1 MNSILS
7 YIKNAYQELMFK
19 VTWPSWGNL
28 QESAIVVLS
37 ASLIIALFIWV
48 MDFVSKNGMMQ
59 IYDLLM

>member
-19 VTWPSWGNL
+19 VTWPSWGDL
-28 QESAIVVLS
+28 QGSAIVVLS
-37 ASLIIALFIWV
+37 ASLIIAICIWV

-59 IYDLLM
+59 IYDLIM